1 MDPAGAERRLPR
13 LDRLYRALNA
23 TLEAI
28 MRARSPDELYQSV
41 CDASVNGAEF
51 LAATVFL
58 RDPGGPWLRP
68 AAGTGPIAGKV
79 QGLSLSIDG
88 ALPAGQ
94 GIVST
99 ACRTRARC
107 VTNDAQADPR
117 MKHWWEVL
125 REVGVNATA
134 AWPLLRG
141 GRSVGVLAY
150 YASATNEFDE
160 EMVGLLERLSA
171 NMSFALEN
179 FELQAATQRAG
190 RMYAALSATNEAI
203 LRTSTPQALFDRV
216 CQAGV
221 DGGKFSLAAVLLPQ
235 GRGTCLE
242 VAAAAGREQGV
253 RQLREAIILSDE
265 ARPEGRGLVG
275 TAFRSGEPQVSGDYQ
290 QDERTRPWRVVP
302 AQAVDAGSCAAVPLI
317 QDGRSVGVLL
327 FLAQEKAAFDAGIV
341 ILLERLGDNV
351 CFALDNIR
359 REDERKAA
367 QQHIQYLA
375 THDVLT
381 GLPNRMM
388 FIELLDRALQSA
400 RRYQRRFAV
409 MFIDLDGFKRVNDTL
424 GHAAGDE
431 LLQELGTRFKRELRD
446 SDVVARLG
454 GDEFIVLL
462 QEAGMLEQVSAVADK
477 LVAAASRPLTL
488 ADWSCRVSASV
499 GVAIYPDSAADEHA
513 LMRHADAA
521 MYQAKQAGKNQV
533 RFYGTVPGPATSTFT
548 TPSTTSSAS

>member
-28 MRARSPDELYQSV
+28 MRARSPEELYQSV

-68 AAGTGPIAGKV
+68 AAGTGPIAAKV

-88 ALPAGQ
+88 TLPAGQ

-99 ACRTRARC
+99 ACRSRARC
-107 VTNDAQADPR
+107 ITNDAQADPR

-179 FELQAATQRAG
+179 FELQAATHRAS

-203 LRTSTPQALFDRV
+203 LRTSTPQALFDQV

-221 DGGKFSLAAVLLPQ
+221 EGGKFSLAAVLLP
-235 GRGTCLE
+235 RGGGTRLE
-242 VAAAAGREQGV
+242 VVAAAGGEQGV
-253 RQLREAIILSDE
+253 RRLREATILSDE

-275 TAFRSGEPQVSGDYQ
+275 TAFRSGEPQVSGDYR
-290 QDERTRPWRVVP
+290 QDERTRPWRVPTQV
-302 AQAVDAGSCAAVPLI
+302 VDAGSCAAVPLV
-317 QDGRSVGVLL
+317 QEGRSLGVLL
-327 FLAQEKAAFDAGIV
+327 FLAQEQAAFDAGIV
-341 ILLERLGDNV
+341 TLLERLGDNL

-388 FIELLDRALQSA
+388 FIELLDRALQSS
-400 RRYQRRFAV
+400 RRSQRRFAV

-431 LLQELGTRFKRELRD
+431 LLRELARRFRSELRD

-462 QEAGMLEQVSAVADK
+462 PEAGTLEQVSAVADQ
-477 LVAAASRPLTL
+477 LMAAASRPLTL

-499 GVAIYPDSAADEHA
+499 GVALYPDSAADERA

-533 RFYGTVPGPATSTFT
+533 RFYGAVPGPATSTFT
-548 TPSTTSSAS
+548 MPSTTSIAS